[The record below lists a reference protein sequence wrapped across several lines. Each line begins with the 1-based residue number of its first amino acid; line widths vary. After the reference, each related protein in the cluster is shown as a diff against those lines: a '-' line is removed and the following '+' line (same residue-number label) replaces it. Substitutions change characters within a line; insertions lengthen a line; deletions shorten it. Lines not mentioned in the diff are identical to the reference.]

1 MITLLDFLSA
11 IPGPWLA
18 FAGTLL
24 GGTGIKILEY
34 LLGRGKVKA
43 DIASELRN
51 ELRQDIKDLQA
62 RVDELE
68 AENEK
73 WRARAFK
80 AEEEVAV
87 RNALIAS
94 HGCMNDVL
102 KPQSGQ

>member
-1 MITLLDFLSA
+1 MIPLLELLKQ
-11 IPGPWLA
+11 IPGPYLA
-18 FAGTLL
+18 LIGTLF
-24 GGTGIKILEY
+24 GGGGLKVIEY
-34 LLGRGKVKA
+34 FLGRGKVKIDVA
-43 DIASELRN
+43 AEIRDELRK
-51 ELRQDIKDLQA
+51 DIKELQA

-94 HGCMNDVL
+94 HGCMTDGLNPKAD
-102 KPQSGQ
+102 